1 MNIIDFLRQ
10 FRIGQ
15 FSIFDFAVSYLGLFL
30 LAPIIIKGLSYF
42 KVHMTKMNIMWLVL
56 PLAILV
62 HLIVG
67 KYTPMTKMFLDLH
80 NYYFLKALILFMI
93 YMGFR
98 GVIW

>member
-10 FRIGQ
+10 YKIGS
-15 FSIFDFAVSYLGLFL
+15 FSIFDFALAYIGLFL
-30 LAPIIIKGLSYF
+30 LSPLIIKALHYF
-42 KVHMTKMNIMWLVL
+42 HIRITQMNIMWLVL

-62 HLIVG
+62 HVLVG
-67 KYTPMTKMFLDLH
+67 QHTPMTKMFLDLH

-93 YMGFR
+93 YMGFK